1 MAKHISIGQPVNE
14 YERNGIAFLKRR
26 LPETFTLIT
35 NFELK
40 QGTEIFEV
48 DLAIIAPQ
56 CVFVVDIKNMAG
68 HIDIDEKWHPENR
81 ASFPSPLAKL
91 RSHARIISSTIR
103 DFNRIQRQTLAKI
116 HVQAAVLFTSLHT
129 TVKDY
134 NGKDEISITY
144 LDQRCLSFFQ
154 SSDLVPPHRLQQI
167 SSYFGVIENAIRGKS
182 RPISAPKQ
190 YRDWI
195 LEQKLGSGDRFEEY
209 RARHC
214 YLNDSFG
221 RLRIYQAEPY
231 PDPDTPDPEKK
242 RILSTFVALRQ
253 IKHPNIISVSEF
265 FETQD
270 GDRFI
275 LVLDD
280 IQGQT
285 LRQYLRTPSL
295 TLSLKQKLDV
305 MSQVLSALSYAH
317 EHGVIHRNLS
327 PDNII
332 LTHKGQVILT
342 GFEYARTQNRT
353 STIADDI
360 IDDLNYAYQPLE
372 CQRDPAQASIASDL
386 FSAGAVFYELLTG
399 KKAFANATEM
409 YEYNAIFPQAPS
421 QIIAEL
427 PTSLDQWLQQLC
439 KIDPQDRFANADIAL
454 EELTPIATLEKI
466 DLANLAP
473 NTPIGDRYLV
483 RKRLGRPG
491 SFGVAYKVFDTTG
504 EVEEVLKFVTGD
516 KRSNY
521 ERVKQEYKILRQLPE
536 HPFIVKVRSSE
547 ELPDRTPY
555 IVFDYVEGQ
564 DLATYLTGAVLSL
577 EQSITIAKQVAEGL
591 AHLHSHKVYHQDIKL
606 SNLLLTDHGIK
617 LIDFNIAVSE
627 LDESPISAGTRR
639 YLPPN
644 FDLRKAP
651 STEAKIDRDLYAL
664 GIVFYECVTGQYPFV
679 GACPNI
685 GEMPRDPHSFTTSSN
700 LNPELKQFMLKAIAP
715 KRQDRFADTKS
726 FLDELN
732 AVTKP
737 QNLEG
742 DPDVHNKLIEKS
754 IIDNTLEKVAEL
766 VDKTFS
772 DVTAST
778 VQIHTGKAIEV
789 STSIGDAVNNAGK
802 VIADTISNLSGNH
815 SISQDDYSN
824 IDNLADNLKHKPQA
838 PDGLAE
844 VEVLDS
850 KTPPNDDQIKPVPV
864 LPTELAVVLD
874 PTELYD
880 VPQGFFVIAS
890 EIDWMQYFGREEH
903 SYWVKGDFLCQWTRE
918 WLQLR
923 GKTDAILEE
932 KQDPRSRLESL
943 FQRYEREV
951 PAEWSDTEIL
961 RLVTKLDSFNSRNPI
976 AELLAEATGDRDVWF
991 GTPSAEHLVKWLNL
1005 QVPDA
1010 IIPFEQLWQK
1020 QVSQAGSNLA
1030 GYYNTSNKLQ
1040 LLRQWIGITEPT
1052 IAELGN
1058 YPFLTVPEVL
1068 SVEFEHL
1075 WELKICQSDASIL
1088 NKLTPNQIGLERIL
1102 GIAHRFLTQQP
1113 QFIVREQIEK
1123 LPYATNQRSEL
1134 LNLIPP
1140 TIPEPLSIEAH
1151 PEEALQWATDRYLP
1165 YRRWEIVVK
1174 RAPIGER
1181 LSDEIAASFEDWMLL
1196 HYPNLKVD
1204 AVDNSYLNYN
1214 VAYLVMQLC
1223 QQHPVLWV
1231 VVDGLGWLDHIEL
1244 LHYLKESTNFV
1255 EQTSIEPRFSILP
1268 TKTEYAK
1275 WSLYSQ
1281 LPCNDSDWQQDMSKV
1296 FPKLGIGARYTD
1308 LRDNRLYED
1317 LHQSKHKLYC
1327 LDTEQLDKLY
1337 HSERDLDSLHSFK
1350 RKDVLKRIAN
1360 QISYC
1365 IKQYPRSSDLK
1376 VVIASDHGQILGD
1389 SFLINE
1395 YPPELSAKGR
1405 MAIGRTDDPR
1415 FAVLDADRYGL
1426 PHDISVVRGAGCL
1439 GAFNTT
1445 TSGDAIGTH
1454 GGLFPEE
1461 VVIGVSILTQHKIY
1475 SQVIATCK
1483 GKGKAKQAGKLT
1495 VVINNRLNNAAISEL
1510 CIYIN
1515 EIAEL
1520 QYGKKFGRAVD
1531 GGQKKEF
1538 TIAVGSYPEL
1548 PVLHSSDR
1556 LKLTGYLT
1564 YKFGNNE
1571 PQKANLLSESAIE
1584 IEQMFVSGMEGG
1596 IDEFL

>member
-14 YERNGIAFLKRR
+14 YERNAIAFLKKR

-91 RSHARIISSTIR
+91 RSHAKIISSTIK
-103 DFNRIQRQTLAKI
+103 DVNHIQSHTLAKI
-116 HVQAAVLFTSLHT
+116 HIQAAVLFTSLHT
-129 TVKDY
+129 SIKDY
-134 NGKDEISITY
+134 NGKDEGSITY
-144 LDQRCLSFFQ
+144 LDQRCLGFFQ
-154 SSDLVPPHRLQQI
+154 SSDLVHPHRLRQI

-182 RPISAPKQ
+182 IPISAPKQ

-242 RILSTFVALRQ
+242 RILSTFMALRQ

-270 GDRFI
+270 GDHFI

-280 IQGQT
+280 IQGQA
-285 LRQYLRTPSL
+285 LSQYLRNPSL
-295 TLSLKQKLDV
+295 ALSLKQKFDV

-342 GFEYARTQNRT
+342 GFEYARTQNLT

-399 KKAFANATEM
+399 KKAFANITEM
-409 YEYNAIFPQAPS
+409 YESNAIFPQPPS
-421 QIIAEL
+421 QIIGEL
-427 PTSLDQWLQQLC
+427 PASLDRWLQQLC
-439 KIDPQDRFANADIAL
+439 NIDPQARFASADQAL

-466 DLANLAP
+466 DLANLSL

-483 RKRLGRPG
+483 RKRLGHPG

-536 HPFIVKVRSSE
+536 HPFIVKVRSSG

-555 IVFDYVEGQ
+555 IVFDYVEGE
-564 DLATYLTGAVLSL
+564 DLATYLTGADLSL
-577 EQSITIAKQVAEGL
+577 EQAITIAKQVAEGL

-606 SNLLLTDHGIK
+606 SNLLLTDNGIK

-639 YLPPN
+639 YLPPD
-644 FDLRKAP
+644 FDLKKAP

-679 GACPNI
+679 GACSNV

-732 AVTKP
+732 AVTNP
-737 QNLEG
+737 HNLGG

-754 IIDNTLEKVAEL
+754 IVDTTREKIDAT
-766 VDKTFS
+766 
-772 DVTAST
+772 
-778 VQIHTGKAIEV
+778 EV
-789 STSIGDAVNNAGK
+789 RTSIGDAVNNAGQ
-802 VIADTISNLSGNH
+802 VIADTISNLSGNY
-815 SISQDDYSN
+815 STSQDDYSK
-824 IDNLADNLKHKPQA
+824 IDDLLDSLKHKPQA

-850 KTPPNDDQIKPVPV
+850 KTPPDDHQIKPVPD
-864 LPTELAVVLD
+864 LCTKLAVVLD

-880 VPQGFFVIAS
+880 VPQGFVVIAS
-890 EIDWMQYFGREEH
+890 ELDWMQYFGREER
-903 SYWVKGDFLCQWTRE
+903 SYWVKGNFLCQWTRE
-918 WLQLR
+918 WLQVR
-923 GKTDAILEE
+923 GKTDAVLEE

-951 PAEWSDTEIL
+951 PAEWSATEIV

-976 AELLAEATGDRDVWF
+976 AELLTEATGDRDVWF
-991 GTPSAEHLVKWLNL
+991 GTPSAEHLAKWLNL

-1020 QVSQAGSNLA
+1020 QVSQTESKLA
-1030 GYYNTSNKLQ
+1030 DYYNISNKLQ
-1040 LLRQWIGITEPT
+1040 FLRQWIGITEPT

-1102 GIAHRFLTQQP
+1102 GIANRFLTQQP

-1123 LPYATNQRSEL
+1123 LPYAPKQRSEL
-1134 LNLIPP
+1134 LNLMPP
-1140 TIPEPLSIEAH
+1140 IIPEPLSIKAL
-1151 PEEALQWATDRYLP
+1151 PEEALQWATERYLP

-1181 LSDEIAASFEDWMLL
+1181 LSDVIAASFEDWMLL

-1214 VAYLVMQLC
+1214 VAYLVVQLC
-1223 QQHPVLWV
+1223 QKHPVLWV

-1244 LHYLKESTNFV
+1244 LQYLKESTNFV
-1255 EQTSIEPRFSILP
+1255 EQTSIESRFSILP

-1281 LPCNDSDWQQDMSKV
+1281 LPCNDSDWQQDLSKV

-1317 LHQSKHKLYC
+1317 LRQSKHKLYC

-1350 RKDVLKRIAN
+1350 RKDVLKQIAD

-1365 IKQYPRSSDLK
+1365 IEQYPRSSDLK

-1389 SFLINE
+1389 SILIND

-1426 PHDISVVRGAGCL
+1426 PHDISIVRGAGCL

-1461 VVIGVSILTQHKIY
+1461 VAIGVSILTQHKIY
-1475 SQVIATCK
+1475 SQVFVTCQ
-1483 GKGKAKQAGKLT
+1483 GEGKAKQAGKLT
-1495 VVINNRLNNAAISEL
+1495 VVIDNKLNNAAISEL

-1531 GGQKKEF
+1531 GGQKKVF
-1538 TIAVGSYPEL
+1538 PVTVGSYPEL
-1548 PVLHSSDR
+1548 PVLHSSDH

-1564 YKFGNNE
+1564 YRFGNNV
-1571 PQKANLLSESAIE
+1571 PQNANLSSESAIK